1 MRSCLGV
8 EAWVFVVV
16 FNMQNNFILE
26 GLRANTG
33 SAH

>member
-8 EAWVFVVV
+8 EAWVSVVV
-16 FNMQNNFILE
+16 FNMQNFILE